1 MSEEAATQRI
11 AAIPEARTRIR
22 TRTRHTPRRSRHI
35 TWYIG
40 MGALA
45 CVFLT
50 PALWG
55 VSSSLKDIREVI
67 AYPPQLIPS
76 TVQWGNYVE
85 IWRRVPLGRFVWN
98 SVLLAGLGVIGQTI
112 SASAVAYGFSRFRF
126 PGRNLLFLLLLS
138 TLVLPQEVLMIPTF
152 LMFNAV
158 GWVDTFKPLIVP
170 NFFGGGP
177 GGAFFIFLLRQFFL
191 TLPRELDEAAILD
204 GASSWTIFWRIIL
217 PLSRPA
223 LGTVAILSF
232 LYHWNDFLGP
242 LIYLN
247 STEKFPL
254 ALGLRYFQQLPT
266 EGGPPQQQLL
276 MAAAVVMALPVIV
289 LFLCAQRFFVQ
300 GIVSSGLKG

>member
-1 MSEEAATQRI
+1 MSEQAAIRQAAAVPALRTRRRATQGRMGKV
-11 AAIPEARTRIR
+11 A
-22 TRTRHTPRRSRHI
+22 
-35 TWYIG
+35 WYLGAG
-40 MGALA
+40 MLA
-45 CVFLT
+45 CVFLA

-55 VSSSLKDIREVI
+55 LSSSLKDIREVI
-67 AYPPQLIPS
+67 TYPPYLIPHS
-76 TVQWGNYVE
+76 IQWNNYLE
-85 IWRRVPLGRFVWN
+85 IWHRVPLGRFVWN
-98 SVLLAGLGVIGQTI
+98 SLLLAAFGVVGQTI
-112 SASAVAYGFSRFRF
+112 SASAVAFGFARFRF
-126 PGRNLLFLLLLS
+126 PGRDALFLLLLS
-138 TLVLPQEVLMIPTF
+138 TLVLPQEVTMIPTF

-158 GWVDTFKPLIVP
+158 GWVDTLKPLIVP

-204 GASSWTIFWRIIL
+204 GASSWTIFWRIVL

-242 LIYLN
+242 LIYLS

-254 ALGLRYFQQLPT
+254 ALGLRYFQQLPA

-276 MAAAVVMALPVIV
+276 MAAAVVMALPVIA
-289 LFLCAQRFFVQ
+289 LFLFAQRLFVQ